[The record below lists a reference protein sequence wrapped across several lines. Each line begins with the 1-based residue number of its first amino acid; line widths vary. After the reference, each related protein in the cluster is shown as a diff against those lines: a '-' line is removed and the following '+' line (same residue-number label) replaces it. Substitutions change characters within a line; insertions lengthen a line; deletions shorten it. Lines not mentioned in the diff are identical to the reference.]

1 MLVYQKVIVRLGFF
15 YGNLQPGEAIRTAQD
30 LRWMGWS
37 FTQPLLAP
45 SSGVLLASY
54 LLVFGKIGR
63 YHPYVINKPV
73 GNRHL
78 PGRSLNFQVICIRGS
93 QNRQRSQLASS
104 HGPFFLCFIGNRLLP
119 RAQARVLTLGT
130 KAPNP
135 TKKTHRCSRG
145 TGSSEEATKKKMRK
159 TGRSATWIKVAE
171 FGTSSDLGRLK
182 VQESSLR
189 SGTTLWQLVH
199 MEISL
204 VITGTIPHCY
214 S

>member
-1 MLVYQKVIVRLGFF
+1 METSNQAGLSGLPKMFQR
-15 YGNLQPGEAIRTAQD
+15 
-30 LRWMGWS
+30 MGWS

-54 LLVFGKIGR
+54 LLVLGKMGR

-93 QNRQRSQLASS
+93 QNRQRSPVGIFSTVHFSSASLATDSYPEPRPECS
-104 HGPFFLCFIGNRLLP
+104 HSEPKLQTP
-119 RAQARVLTLGT
+119 Q
-130 KAPNP
+130 
-135 TKKTHRCSRG
+135 KKTHRCSRG

-159 TGRSATWIKVAE
+159 TSRSATWIKVAE

-204 VITGTIPHCY
+204 VITGTIPHC
-214 S
+214 